1 VEISPTMSRT
11 SIAKADLR
19 QSAAATVL
27 RVIGH
32 TVETVAVAA
41 EGPVVVVVVAVI
53 ADAAGEA
60 DDRVVAAGGIGAGV
74 VGRAGEGTNFF
85 ATDLRGLARM

>member
-41 EGPVVVVVVAVI
+41 EGPVVVVAVI
-53 ADAAGEA
+53 ADAAGVA

>member
-1 VEISPTMSRT
+1 MSRT

-32 TVETVAVAA
+32 TVETVAVVA
-41 EGPVVVVVVAVI
+41 EGPVAVVVAVI
-53 ADAAGEA
+53 ADAAGEVV
-60 DDRVVAAGGIGAGV
+60 DVPVAAGGIGAGV
-74 VGRAGEGTNFF
+74 VGRAGDDTNFF

>member
-1 VEISPTMSRT
+1 MSRT

-32 TVETVAVAA
+32 TVETVAVAV
-41 EGPVVVVVVAVI
+41 EGPVVVVVAVI
-53 ADAAGEA
+53 ADAAGVA